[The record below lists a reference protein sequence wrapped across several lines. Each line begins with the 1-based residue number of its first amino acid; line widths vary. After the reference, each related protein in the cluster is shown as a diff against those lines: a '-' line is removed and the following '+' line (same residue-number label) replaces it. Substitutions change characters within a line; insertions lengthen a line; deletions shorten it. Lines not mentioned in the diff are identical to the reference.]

1 MPEVPAFEFSGA
13 KAAPVAFPDA
23 WFAERPSEAAIWQA
37 VRASQANRRQG
48 TASTLT
54 RSVVAGSKAKPW
66 KQKGT
71 GRARAGT
78 RTSPIFTGGGI
89 VFGPHPRDHRQRV
102 PKQLRR
108 LALRSALRQKLD
120 EGAILA
126 LRLET
131 FEKPQTS
138 RLARALSAITDA
150 PRVLLLTAAHDENL
164 WLSGRNEARLT
175 MKQAKDVNAEDVLRA
190 SVVVVEAGARLPAL
204 EERTDE
210 EPNGG
215 NGGVDA
221 GRAPAGSRASGAGA
235 SREEA

>member
-1 MPEVPAFEFSGA
+1 VPEVPAFEFSGA
-13 KAAPVAFPDA
+13 KAAPVAVPDA
-23 WFAERPSEAAIWQA
+23 WFAERPSQAAIWQA
-37 VRASQANRRQG
+37 VRAAQANRRQG
-48 TASTLT
+48 TSSTLT
-54 RSVVAGSKAKPW
+54 RSVVSGSKSKPW

-126 LRLET
+126 LRLEP
-131 FEKPQTS
+131 FEKPQTA
-138 RLARALSAITDA
+138 RLARALGAITDA

-164 WLSGRNEARLT
+164 WLSGRNVARLT

-190 SVVVVEAGARLPAL
+190 SVVLVEAGARLPAL
-204 EERTDE
+204 E
-210 EPNGG
+210 
-215 NGGVDA
+215 DA
-221 GRAPAGSRASGAGA
+221 SEDGPEQPPARDGAP
-235 SREEA
+235 REEA